1 MKTRSKM
8 FFALGLVFALGLFFL
23 SSDSYAQQNK
33 GKKAGTGFVDLNG
46 DGINDRAIDSDGD
59 GILNCLDPDFVRPMD
74 GSGNKFMKG
83 SKSNFGN
90 GGFNS
95 GNTSGNQG
103 IGPKVGTGYGAG
115 TGTGICDGTGPKGN
129 AQRGGRK

>member
-1 MKTRSKM
+1 MKTTSRM
-8 FFALGLVFALGLFFL
+8 FIAFGLVLLLGLFFL
-23 SSDSYAQQNK
+23 SSNSFAQQNK
-33 GKKAGTGFVDLNG
+33 GPRAGMGFVDANG

-59 GILNCLDPDFVRPMD
+59 GIINCLDSDYVRPLD

-83 SKSNFGN
+83 NKSNFGN

-95 GNTSGNQG
+95 GNALGNQG
-103 IGPKVGTGYGAG
+103 IGPKAGTGYGAG
-115 TGTGICDGTGPKGN
+115 TGTGVCDGTGPKGN